1 MVFTYLTKLTNLYM
15 SGKGHKTIISDSSY
29 ASFPNVFK
37 IICFGQTKVHFF
49 FTLKFP
55 ERRHNSFSEA
65 ILKEYI
71 YQNLYIK

>member
-49 FTLKFP
+49 LP
-55 ERRHNSFSEA
+55 LSSQ
-65 ILKEYI
+65 KEDI
-71 YQNLYIK
+71 IPFQKLF

>member
-49 FTLKFP
+49 FYP
-55 ERRHNSFSEA
+55 
-65 ILKEYI
+65 
-71 YQNLYIK
+71 